1 MKYILD
7 TNILSEI
14 VKPRPDFNTI
24 SWIQDHTDEV
34 AITSVSLEEL
44 YYGIFLMSDGKKK
57 EALKSSID
65 AIVKDCTNRTLA
77 FDAFCGYLCAE
88 VHANARKSGHTGT
101 IEDFMIAAICKRN
114 DAVLVTH
121 NVKDFDYVDGLEI
134 IDPFTY
140 ESPLL
145 AELKRR
151 EAERD
156 ERRA

>member
-1 MKYILD
+1 
-7 TNILSEI
+7 
-14 VKPRPDFNTI
+14 
-24 SWIQDHTDEV
+24 
-34 AITSVSLEEL
+34 
-44 YYGIFLMSDGKKK
+44 
-57 EALKSSID
+57 
-65 AIVKDCTNRTLA
+65 
-77 FDAFCGYLCAE
+77 
-88 VHANARKSGHTGT
+88 
-101 IEDFMIAAICKRN
+101 MIAAICKRN

>member
-1 MKYILD
+1 VKYILD

-77 FDAFCGYLCAE
+77 FDAFCGYLCA
-88 VHANARKSGHTGT
+88 
-101 IEDFMIAAICKRN
+101 
-114 DAVLVTH
+114 
-121 NVKDFDYVDGLEI
+121 
-134 IDPFTY
+134 
-140 ESPLL
+140 
-145 AELKRR
+145 
-151 EAERD
+151 
-156 ERRA
+156 